1 MRITDTLINLPP
13 DVHEGII
20 RTSGYPAS
28 IVLVNTNDIA
38 LVDFYDY
45 SKDNQCRTFH
55 FFVPGPRKVAWEQLT
70 DKQRLTIRVTA
81 RQLSVRPFLGKYNDD
96 RYYTLEALSAN

>member
-1 MRITDTLINLPP
+1 MRITDILINLPP
-13 DVHEGII
+13 DAHEGTI

-45 SKDNQCRTFH
+45 SSRRTFH
-55 FFVPGPRKVAWEQLT
+55 FFVPGPRKVEWEQLT
-70 DKQRLTIRVTA
+70 DEQRLTIRVTA

-96 RYYTLEALSAN
+96 RHYVLEALCAN